1 MCMVLVCTQLQN
13 ELCTHKHKSQA
24 LLLYSIKLLLQNRVY
39 QKTKTS
45 LGSKFMNILVINQGY
60 IQGPSQ
66 PPQLMSC
73 IIEEN
78 WPQNRLHGGPPTP
91 SMALLTVS
99 LPRATN
105 TIMSLNEPHVPRH
118 AALAI
123 QS

>member
-1 MCMVLVCTQLQN
+1 MCMVLVCTQFQN

-24 LLLYSIKLLLQNRVY
+24 LMLYSIKLLLQNRVY

-45 LGSKFMNILVINQGY
+45 LGRKFMNILVIDQGY
-60 IQGPSQ
+60 IQGPS
-66 PPQLMSC
+66 LC
-73 IIEEN
+73 LALLRKIGRK
-78 WPQNRLHGGPPTP
+78 NRLHGGPPTP
-91 SMALLTVS
+91 SMALPTVS

-105 TIMSLNEPHVPRH
+105 TITSLNEPHVPRH